1 MNASPENLDGSNSDK
16 AMAEALMSIR
26 GLTSESLERIVVTMR
41 SERVSFGEAAL
52 QLGLATPK
60 DLEDASLWLG
70 RQDGSPSLI
79 ETAIRRAQG
88 QSTSLAL
95 RPGEMVQPGHQLTL
109 LHSPDSP
116 HSERIRSLRTE
127 LMLLLE
133 DVRRGNICALLSPG
147 PAEGRSQ
154 LCAELAIAFAQ
165 LGRRTLLVDA
175 DLRHPRQHVLFGA
188 DNQWGLAQALALGES
203 PYLYTVQGVPELSLL
218 TAGVIPPNPLELV
231 SNRRFD
237 RMVSDWRRTYDFVL
251 IDTPPVSAYADALA
265 IATAARR
272 VLIVSRTE
280 STSFGGMKEL
290 LRRRAPTQAR
300 ILGAVLNKF

>member
-1 MNASPENLDGSNSDK
+1 MNASPESVATNSDK
-16 AMAEALMSIR
+16 ALAGALISLR
-26 GLTSESLERIVVTMR
+26 GLSSESLERIVGTMR
-41 SERVSFGEAAL
+41 TEHLSFGDAAL

-60 DLEDASLWLG
+60 DLEEASAWASG
-70 RQDGSPSLI
+70 HDDGPSLI

-88 QSTSLAL
+88 GNNVAL
-95 RPGEMVQPGHQLTL
+95 RHGDVVRPSRQLTL
-109 LHSPDSP
+109 IHDPDSP
-116 HSERIRSLRTE
+116 RSETIRALRTE
-127 LMLLLE
+127 LMLLIE

-175 DLRHPRQHVLFGA
+175 DLRHPRQHILFSA
-188 DNQWGLAQALALGES
+188 DNQWGLAQALALGET
-203 PYLYTVQGVPELSLL
+203 PYLYSVQGVPELSLL

-231 SNRRFD
+231 SNRRFERLMD
-237 RMVSDWRRTYDFVL
+237 EWRRSYDFVL
-251 IDTPPVSAYADALA
+251 IDTPPVSQYADALA

-272 VLIVSRTE
+272 VLVVSRTE
-280 STSFGGMKEL
+280 STSFSGMKEL
-290 LRRRAPTQAR
+290 LRRLAPTQAR

>member
-1 MNASPENLDGSNSDK
+1 MNASPESVTSNSDK
-16 AMAEALMSIR
+16 TLAEALISLR
-26 GLTSESLERIVVTMR
+26 GLSSESLERIVGTMR
-41 SERVSFGEAAL
+41 TEHLSFGDAAL

-60 DLEDASLWLG
+60 DLEEASVWASG
-70 RQDGSPSLI
+70 QSDGPSLI

-88 QSTSLAL
+88 NNNLVL
-95 RPGEMVQPGHQLTL
+95 RHGDVVRPSSQITL
-109 LHSPDSP
+109 IHDPDSP
-116 HSERIRSLRTE
+116 RSERIRALRTE
-127 LMLLLE
+127 LMLLVE

-175 DLRHPRQHVLFGA
+175 DLRHPRQHVLFSA
-188 DNQWGLAQALALGES
+188 NNQCGLAQALALGET
-203 PYLYTVQGVPELSLL
+203 PYLYSVQGVPELSLL

-231 SNRRFD
+231 SNRRFE
-237 RMVSDWRRTYDFVL
+237 RMMDDWRRTYDFVL
-251 IDTPPVSAYADALA
+251 IDTPPVSQYADALA

-272 VLIVSRTE
+272 VLVVSRTE
-280 STSFGGMKEL
+280 STSFSGMKDL
-290 LRRRAPTQAR
+290 LRRLAPTQAR

>member
-1 MNASPENLDGSNSDK
+1 MNASPDNLTGSSSDK

-26 GLTSESLERIVVTMR
+26 GLSSESLERIVDTMR

-88 QSTSLAL
+88 NTSLAL

-116 HSERIRSLRTE
+116 HSERIRALRTE

-175 DLRHPRQHVLFGA
+175 DLRHPRQHVFFGA
-188 DNQWGLAQALALGES
+188 DNQWGLAQALALGET
-203 PYLYTVQGVPELSLL
+203 PYLYTVQGVPELSLM

-251 IDTPPVSAYADALA
+251 IDTPPVSLYADALA

-272 VLIVSRTE
+272 VLVVSRTE
-280 STSFGGMKEL
+280 TTSFTSMKEL
-290 LRRRAPTQAR
+290 LRRLAPTQAR

>member
-1 MNASPENLDGSNSDK
+1 MNASPDNLTGSSSDK

-26 GLTSESLERIVVTMR
+26 GLSSESLERIVDTMR

-88 QSTSLAL
+88 NTSLAL
-95 RPGEMVQPGHQLTL
+95 RSGEMVQPGHQLTL

-116 HSERIRSLRTE
+116 HSERIRALRTE

-175 DLRHPRQHVLFGA
+175 DLRHPRQHVFFGA
-188 DNQWGLAQALALGES
+188 DNQWGLAQALALGET
-203 PYLYTVQGVPELSLL
+203 PYLYTVQGVPELSLM

-251 IDTPPVSAYADALA
+251 IDTPPVSLYADALA

-272 VLIVSRTE
+272 VLVVSRTE
-280 STSFGGMKEL
+280 TTSFTSMKEL
-290 LRRRAPTQAR
+290 LRRLAPTQAR

>member
-1 MNASPENLDGSNSDK
+1 MNASPENLDGNNSDK

-26 GLTSESLERIVVTMR
+26 GLSSESLERIVGTMR
-41 SERVSFGEAAL
+41 SERMSFGEAAL

-60 DLEDASLWLG
+60 DLEDASLWLS

-88 QSTSLAL
+88 QGTSLAL

-116 HSERIRSLRTE
+116 HSERIRALRTE

-175 DLRHPRQHVLFGA
+175 DLRHPRQHIFFGA
-188 DNQWGLAQALALGES
+188 GNEWGLAQALALGET
-203 PYLYTVQGVPELSLL
+203 PYIYSVQGVPELSLM

-251 IDTPPVSAYADALA
+251 IDTPPVSQYADALA

-272 VLIVSRTE
+272 VLVVSRTE
-280 STSFGGMKEL
+280 STSFTSMKEL
-290 LRRRAPTQAR
+290 LRRLAPTQAR